1 MNMTDEE
8 ILNNELKFL
17 ENFGITYILV
27 NDGTMAIL
35 FIDDIHVGYVMK
47 DDNGDYET
55 IIQSDKYQANY
66 SSTPNNN
73 KYIFRKIE
81 IKEKNKTI
89 HLSNIQTKRDDFI
102 NYYIDNSNE
111 GYVIEF
117 KENRICCGKTSE
129 YQNIL
134 VNGECYKGRCERV
147 NLILEK
153 FRKICPKL
161 IDSYID
167 KYDSYGKKSLQ
178 KHFIM
183 NN

>member
-1 MNMTDEE
+1 M
-8 ILNNELKFL
+8 
-17 ENFGITYILV
+17 
-27 NDGTMAIL
+27 
-35 FIDDIHVGYVMK
+35 
-47 DDNGDYET
+47 
-55 IIQSDKYQANY
+55 
-66 SSTPNNN
+66 
-73 KYIFRKIE
+73 
-81 IKEKNKTI
+81 
-89 HLSNIQTKRDDFI
+89 
-102 NYYIDNSNE
+102 
-111 GYVIEF
+111 IEF

-167 KYDSYGKKSLQ
+167 KYDSYGKKRLQ